1 MIRENLNNPGAAI
14 FLAVLGA
21 VLILMPGAAV
31 STLVRCFGLVL
42 ILIGTLKLVPQLHS
56 RMRNAMGNAMLV
68 SAAVTVTTGFLVM
81 LCPEKAASVFPM
93 FAGIIILLV
102 GLAHLMHAISARQA
116 GDPSARMMLVFSAI
130 TIGCGAMIC
139 LNPFSAVTTLVRIVG
154 VILIYN
160 GITGFWIEAKKS

>member
-1 MIRENLNNPGAAI
+1 MVKENLSNPGAAV

-42 ILIGTLKLVPQLHS
+42 ILIGTLKLVPQLRS
-56 RMRNAMGNAMLV
+56 KMRDAAGNAALV
-68 SAAVTVTTGFLVM
+68 SSAVTVAAGFLLM

-93 FAGIIILLV
+93 FAGIVILLV
-102 GLAHLMHAISARQA
+102 GIAHLMRAMEAKQA
-116 GDPSARMMLVFSAI
+116 GDLASRMMLVFSVI
-130 TIGCGAMIC
+130 TIGCGALIC

-154 VILIYN
+154 VILVYN
-160 GITGFWIEAKKS
+160 GITGFWMEAKKI